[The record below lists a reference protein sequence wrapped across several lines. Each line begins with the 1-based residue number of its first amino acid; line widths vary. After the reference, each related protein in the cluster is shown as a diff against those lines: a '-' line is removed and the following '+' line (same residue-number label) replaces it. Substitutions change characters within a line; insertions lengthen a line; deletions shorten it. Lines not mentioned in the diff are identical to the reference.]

1 MEKKIW
7 KIRLTHDFIYHEF
20 VFTGTL
26 TDAIHHID
34 KVYGHVQSLQAELIQ
49 ALWG

>member
-7 KIRLTHDFIYHEF
+7 KINLTADFICHEF
-20 VFTGTL
+20 VFTGAL
-26 TDAIHHID
+26 TDAICHID

-49 ALWG
+49 VL